1 MFQTVKS
8 QNNMMVSPHWMA
20 TQAGSEI
27 MKSGGNAVEAM
38 ICSAAVISVVY
49 PHMNSLGG
57 DNFWLMNTIDQKLIG
72 IESTG
77 FSSEKATIDFYNS
90 IGLKQIPSRGDFSAI
105 TVPGVVSGWMQAYK
119 YSLQKLNGKK
129 TLAEILDP
137 AIQIANSGFLVTS
150 TLEKNLKSK
159 KSELINLKE
168 FANKYYSNELIEGSV
183 LKFPEMAETFKLLI
197 KNGFDDFYRGET
209 FKKIFSDLKK
219 TNCILTENDF
229 KSFNSRFVE
238 PIQLSLDDCKV
249 YNLPP
254 PTQGVA
260 SLLILGILNKLK
272 HKCESEFNF
281 IHSIVEATKKSFIL
295 RDKYVTDPDYMRINI
310 NDLIND
316 DLFSKLA
323 NEINYK
329 KALEWPITSQKGDT
343 VWLGSSDQFGN
354 SVSFIQSIFWEFGSG
369 IYLPETGITLQNRGA
384 SFSLNSESHNAL
396 CPRRR
401 PFHTIQPALAK
412 FNDGRCLLYG
422 TMGGDG
428 QPQTQAT
435 IFLRYKELKQ
445 NLQDAIN
452 NPRWL
457 LGKTWGDDV
466 HNLRLEKRFDDKII
480 NRLIEAGHEIQLV
493 DDFDEIMGHAGAI
506 VTYQYGNKEAGF
518 DLRSDGIALGN

>member
-1 MFQTVKS
+1 MLQTIKS
-8 QNNMMVSPHWMA
+8 CNNMMVSPHWMA
-20 TQAGSEI
+20 TQAGIDI
-27 MKSGGNAVEAM
+27 MRNGGNAIEAM
-38 ICSAAVISVVY
+38 ISSAAVISVVY

-57 DNFWLMNTIDQKLIG
+57 DNFWLINTFDQKLTG
-72 IESTG
+72 IEATG

-90 IGLKQIPSRGDFSAI
+90 IGLKQVPSRGDFAAI
-105 TVPGVVSGWMQAYK
+105 TVPGVVSGWMRAYE

-129 TLAEILDP
+129 SLEEILDP
-137 AIQIANSGFLVTS
+137 AIQIANSGFSVTS
-150 TLEKNLKSK
+150 TLNKNLKNK
-159 KSELINLKE
+159 KSELINFKE
-168 FANKYYSNELIEGSV
+168 FAKKYYSNELIEGSV
-183 LKFPEMAETFKLLI
+183 IKFPEMAETFRLLVR
-197 KNGFDDFYRGET
+197 NGFNDFYRGEILQ
-209 FKKIFSDLKK
+209 KIFSDLNK
-219 TNCILTENDF
+219 TNCILTKDDF
-229 KSFNSRFVE
+229 KSFNSRIVE
-238 PIQLSLDDCKV
+238 PIHLNLDDCKV

-272 HKCESEFNF
+272 HKYDSEFNF
-281 IHSIVEATKKSFIL
+281 VHSIVEATKKSFIL
-295 RDKYVTDPDYMRINI
+295 RDKYITDPDFMKIDISN
-310 NDLIND
+310 LIND

-323 NEINYK
+323 NEINYE
-329 KALEWPITSQKGDT
+329 KALEWPVKAQKGDT

-369 IYLPETGITLQNRGA
+369 LFLPETGITLQNRGA
-384 SFSLNSESHNAL
+384 SFSLSSESHNTL
-396 CPRRR
+396 SPRRR

-412 FNDGRCLLYG
+412 FNDGRCLLFG

-466 HNLRLEKRFDDKII
+466 HNLRLENRFDNKII
-480 NRLIEAGHEIQLV
+480 SKLIEVGHEIQLV
-493 DDFDEIMGHAGAI
+493 NDFDEIMGHAGAI
-506 VTYQYGNKEAGF
+506 LIDSFGNKEAGY
-518 DLRSDGIALGN
+518 DLRSDGSALGN

>member
-1 MFQTVKS
+1 MLQTVKS
-8 QNNMMVSPHWMA
+8 CSNMIVSPHWMA
-20 TQAGSEI
+20 SQAGSEI
-27 MKSGGNAVEAM
+27 MKSGGNAIEAM

-57 DNFWLMNTIDQKLIG
+57 DNFWLINTVDQNLIG
-72 IESTG
+72 IEATG

-90 IGLKQIPSRGDFSAI
+90 IGLEQIPGRGDFAAI
-105 TVPGVVSGWMQAYK
+105 TVPGVVSGWMKAYE

-129 TLAEILDP
+129 SLEEILDP
-137 AIQIANSGFLVTS
+137 AIQIANSGFSVTS

-159 KSELINLKE
+159 KSELKNFKE
-168 FANKYYSNELIEGSV
+168 FANKYYSNELIEGSTI
-183 LKFPEMAETFKLLI
+183 KFPEMAETFKLLAR
-197 KNGFDDFYRGET
+197 NGFDDFYRGET
-209 FKKIFSDLKK
+209 LKKIFSDLKK
-219 TNCILTENDF
+219 TNCMLTEDDF

-238 PIQLSLDDCKV
+238 PIHLSLDNCKV

-260 SLLILGILNKLK
+260 SLLILGILNKLE
-272 HKCESEFNF
+272 HNCESEFNF

-295 RDKYVTDPDYMRINI
+295 RDKYITDPDYMKIDI

-323 NEINYK
+323 NEINFK
-329 KALEWPITSQKGDT
+329 KALEWPKRNIKGDT
-343 VWLGSSDQFGN
+343 VWLGASDKLGN
-354 SVSFIQSIFWEFGSG
+354 TVSFIQSIFWEFGSG
-369 IYLPETGITLQNRGA
+369 IYLPETGITLQNRGS
-384 SFSLNSESHNAL
+384 SFSLESKNYNVL
-396 CPRRR
+396 FPRRR
-401 PFHTIQPALAK
+401 PFHTIQPAMAK
-412 FNDGRCLLYG
+412 FDDGRCLSYG

-466 HNLRLEKRFDDKII
+466 HNLRLEKRFDNKII
-480 NRLIEAGHEIQLV
+480 SKLIEAGHQIQLV

-506 VTYQYGNKEAGF
+506 LVYKNGNKEAGF